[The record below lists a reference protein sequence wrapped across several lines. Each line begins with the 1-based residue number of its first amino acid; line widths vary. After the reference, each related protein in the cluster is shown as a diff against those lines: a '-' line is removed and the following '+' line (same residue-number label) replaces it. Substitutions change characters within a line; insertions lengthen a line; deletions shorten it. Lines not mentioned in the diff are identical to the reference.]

1 MIKLENSS
9 IYTKIEE
16 KGKLEAQEI
25 VKAGEEKA
33 AALKKSI
40 EEGYEREYK
49 KLIDNATR
57 SNADNLK
64 TKLTQVD
71 QSAKQKSLAIKK
83 EAIDKV
89 IEKVHEKMMKL
100 SDKEL
105 TELVVKVISQ
115 DSIQGNEVIKVSKD
129 EYSKYLKLFASGKE
143 GEVVELDVLN
153 KKLGKGYSLKLSKE
167 PVDIKGGFVIVGE
180 RYDVDHSY
188 KVLLEDLKE
197 KEEAEVAELLFGH
210 GE

>member
-9 IYTKIEE
+9 IYKKIEE
-16 KGKLEAQEI
+16 KGKLEAKEI
-25 VKAGEEKA
+25 VEAGEEKA

-40 EEGYEREYK
+40 EEGYEKEYK
-49 KLIDNATR
+49 KVIDNATR

-89 IEKVHEKMMKL
+89 MERVHEKMLKL
-100 SDKEL
+100 ADNDL
-105 TELVVKVISQ
+105 VNLVVKVISA
-115 DSIQGNEVIKVSKD
+115 DSIQGNEIIKVSKE
-129 EYSKYLKLFASGKE
+129 EYSKYLKLFATEQSGDP
-143 GEVVELDVLN
+143 VSLN
-153 KKLGKGYSLKLSKE
+153 LLNDKLGKGYNLKLSKE
-167 PVDIKGGFVIVGE
+167 PADIKGGFIIVGD

-188 KVLLEDLKE
+188 KVLLDDLKE
-197 KEEAEVAELLFGH
+197 KYESEVAHTLFGN
-210 GE
+210 EE

>member
-1 MIKLENSS
+1 VIKLENSS

>member
-1 MIKLENSS
+1 MENSS

-115 DSIQGNEVIKVSKD
+115 DSIQGNELIKVSKD

-197 KEEAEVAELLFGH
+197 KEEAEVAALLFGH